1 MGKDLMMQ
9 TFNNK
14 AAIVTGAS
22 SGIGKAIC
30 YELAK
35 YNARLVLAARRIDLL
50 EELAKDLS
58 PVEALPCP
66 TDVTATEAVR
76 TLVEKSISQYGQVDY
91 LFNCAGSFTAGGLG
105 DLSEETITGMMD
117 LNYLGTVRCIKAVVP
132 VMQQQGSGHIINLS
146 SMLGKLVI
154 PGSSAYSASK
164 FAIAGMSN
172 ALRRE
177 LAHDDIHLSVIYPGF
192 VYTPMINAHLDSV
205 QNSILYRTSANYP
218 PEKAAKAILKAVS
231 KRKRELVIPSPLN
244 SIAARFYGMIPGPL
258 EVLLG
263 KLSGGWPHYKC

>member
-1 MGKDLMMQ
+1 LGKDLIIQ

-50 EELAKDLS
+50 EELAKDLN
-58 PVEALPCP
+58 PVEAFPCP
-66 TDVTATEAVR
+66 TDVTDTEAVR
-76 TLVEKSISQYGQVDY
+76 ALVEKSISQYGQVDY

-146 SMLGKLVI
+146 SLLGKFVM
-154 PGSSAYSASK
+154 PGSTAYSASK
-164 FAIAGMSN
+164 FAIAGFSK

-177 LAHDDIHLSVIYPGF
+177 LKYSGINLTVIYPGF
-192 VYTPMINAHLDSV
+192 VYTPMVCAHLDSV
-205 QNSILYRTSANYP
+205 QNSILYRTTANYP

-231 KRKRELVIPSPLN
+231 KRKNELIIPAQN
-244 SIAARFYGMIPGPL
+244 IMAAYLYALMPGPM
-258 EVLLG
+258 ESMIG
-263 KLSGGWPHYKC
+263 KLCGGWPHYKC